1 MDKKYMIDIFTAN
14 MVHCE
19 PFETDSKKEF
29 KEKVKELKEAGYRIG
44 RFESTETG
52 VKYLG
57 R

>member
-29 KEKVKELKEAGYRIG
+29 KEKAKELKEAGYRIG